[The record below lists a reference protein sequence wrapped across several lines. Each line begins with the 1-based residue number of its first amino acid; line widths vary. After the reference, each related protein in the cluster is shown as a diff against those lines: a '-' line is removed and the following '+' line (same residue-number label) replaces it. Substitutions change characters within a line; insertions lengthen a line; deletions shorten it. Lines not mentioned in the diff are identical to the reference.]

1 MMQKTN
7 AVSILLAAGILF
19 APITSSAQTAPTTPQ
34 LKKIGTPTSDKP
46 KIEPALIVMNARGAT
61 LQGQTFTLAGVAA
74 NSIIFADRPVRAA
87 GHALTLISW
96 RNGRQA
102 TIALE
107 RTLLTRLS
115 LCSVRMLP
123 QSRMQWWY

>member
-61 LQGQTFTLAGVAA
+61 LQGQTLTLAGVAA

-87 GHALTLISW
+87 GHALTTHLLEEW
-96 RNGRQA
+96 A
-102 TIALE
+102 TGGGFA
-107 RTLLTRLS
+107 TDPPNATV
-115 LCSVRMLP
+115 SVFNK
-123 QSRMQWWY
+123 